1 MMRWIVQT
9 SLRLRFLLLVG
20 AALLIVFGTTQF
32 RNMPVDVYPEFAPP
46 KVEVQVLCLGMPA
59 ADVEALVTVPMEQ
72 ALNGIE
78 GLDVLRTRSVNDMS
92 DVVLIFKPGTNL
104 MDARLRVQE
113 RVTGITASLPR
124 WATSPFMIQPL
135 SSTSRVMKIGMSVKD
150 KSTQNLI
157 DTALTAYW
165 TVRPRLMMVP
175 GVANVAIWGD
185 RWNVLQVHAD
195 ADKMRQHKVSINGVM
210 EAASDALDVGMLKN
224 IAGHEIGTGG
234 YIDTPNQRLGVR
246 HKLPNLTPEE
256 LAKMPINM
264 DSDRSKAD
272 RSTGNPLVRLGDVA
286 TVVRDTQPHLNGDAI
301 INDGIGLM
309 LIVEKLAWGN
319 TMEVTKGVEAALEQM
334 RAGLP
339 GIEIDTTI
347 FRPATFIEDALVN
360 LSSAMLIG
368 FALIVVVLLLFLF
381 EWRVALISILS
392 IPLSL
397 VVAGLVLKYT
407 GASINTM
414 VLAGLVIALGVIVDD
429 AIIDVENILRRL
441 RQHRLEG
448 SARPTWSIILEASL
462 EVRAPIIHAT
472 LIIVATTVP
481 IFMLQGLTGSFFRP
495 LASAYA
501 LAILASMAVALTVTP
516 ALALVVLAKA
526 PLHKHESPVAR
537 WLQDRYV
544 AWLAPIIARPRT
556 AYVAVGA
563 VALIGVAVLPLLG
576 QGFFPAFKERDFLMH
591 WVARPGTSHPEMLRI
606 VQAGAKEL
614 RAIPGVRNF
623 GAHIGQGT
631 LSDEP
636 VGMNFAE
643 NWISIDRNV
652 DYDQTVAAVQAV
664 VDTFPGLQRDVQ
676 TYLKERTK
684 EVLSGTGHGIVV
696 RISGDDL
703 GVMRK
708 KAEEVQALISTID
721 GVVHP
726 HVQLLTEVPQ
736 IQIEVDLAKA
746 SRYGIKPG
754 DVRRTASIF
763 VASEEAGDIWRDG
776 KNFEVHVWGAQR
788 HRNSIM
794 GVNELMLD
802 ARDGTQVRLGD
813 LAKVEFKP
821 APNMVLRENSSRRID
836 ISADVADTGR
846 LATVAQEVQRRLKTV
861 EFPRGYHAEVLGEYA
876 ELQVAQRRLLITS
889 AAALVAV
896 LLILQTAFN
905 NWRLAF
911 LVIVTLPFALVGAV
925 LATGVGDRTVSLGT
939 LVGLLTVLG
948 IAARNGILMIN
959 HFQHLERY
967 EGETF
972 GRELVL
978 RGARERLSPILMTSL
993 AAGFGVLPLVIAGTI
1008 PGNEIEHPMAVA
1020 ILGGLITS
1028 TILNLFVVPSLY
1040 LRFAKPLSASPAPPV
1055 PWQPVSPTPSG
1066 GQS

>member
-9 SLRLRFLLLVG
+9 SLRLRFILLVG
-20 AALLIVFGTTQF
+20 AAMLIVFGTTQF
-32 RNMPVDVYPEFAPP
+32 RSMPVDVYPEFAPP

-78 GLDVLRTRSVNDMS
+78 GLDVLRTRSVNDLS

-113 RVTGITASLPR
+113 RVTAITSQLPR

-135 SSTSRVMKIGMSVKD
+135 SSTSRVMKIGLSVKD

-264 DSDRSKAD
+264 DTDKA
-272 RSTGNPLVRLGDVA
+272 TGNPLVRLGDVA

-441 RQHRLEG
+441 RQRRLEG
-448 SARPTWSIILEASL
+448 SAQPT
-462 EVRAPIIHAT
+462 
-472 LIIVATTVP
+472 
-481 IFMLQGLTGSFFRP
+481 
-495 LASAYA
+495 
-501 LAILASMAVALTVTP
+501 
-516 ALALVVLAKA
+516 
-526 PLHKHESPVAR
+526 
-537 WLQDRYV
+537 
-544 AWLAPIIARPRT
+544 
-556 AYVAVGA
+556 
-563 VALIGVAVLPLLG
+563 
-576 QGFFPAFKERDFLMH
+576 
-591 WVARPGTSHPEMLRI
+591 
-606 VQAGAKEL
+606 
-614 RAIPGVRNF
+614 
-623 GAHIGQGT
+623 
-631 LSDEP
+631 
-636 VGMNFAE
+636 
-643 NWISIDRNV
+643 
-652 DYDQTVAAVQAV
+652 
-664 VDTFPGLQRDVQ
+664 
-676 TYLKERTK
+676 
-684 EVLSGTGHGIVV
+684 
-696 RISGDDL
+696 
-703 GVMRK
+703 
-708 KAEEVQALISTID
+708 
-721 GVVHP
+721 
-726 HVQLLTEVPQ
+726 
-736 IQIEVDLAKA
+736 
-746 SRYGIKPG
+746 
-754 DVRRTASIF
+754 
-763 VASEEAGDIWRDG
+763 
-776 KNFEVHVWGAQR
+776 
-788 HRNSIM
+788 
-794 GVNELMLD
+794 
-802 ARDGTQVRLGD
+802 
-813 LAKVEFKP
+813 
-821 APNMVLRENSSRRID
+821 
-836 ISADVADTGR
+836 
-846 LATVAQEVQRRLKTV
+846 
-861 EFPRGYHAEVLGEYA
+861 
-876 ELQVAQRRLLITS
+876 
-889 AAALVAV
+889 
-896 LLILQTAFN
+896 
-905 NWRLAF
+905 
-911 LVIVTLPFALVGAV
+911 
-925 LATGVGDRTVSLGT
+925 
-939 LVGLLTVLG
+939 
-948 IAARNGILMIN
+948 
-959 HFQHLERY
+959 
-967 EGETF
+967 
-972 GRELVL
+972 
-978 RGARERLSPILMTSL
+978 
-993 AAGFGVLPLVIAGTI
+993 
-1008 PGNEIEHPMAVA
+1008 
-1020 ILGGLITS
+1020 
-1028 TILNLFVVPSLY
+1028 
-1040 LRFAKPLSASPAPPV
+1040 
-1055 PWQPVSPTPSG
+1055 
-1066 GQS
+1066 